1 MNNVQRLL
9 TPRQVA
15 ELEGVG
21 QTEIY
26 KRLALGQ
33 YDALK
38 DGKRT
43 KITEASVLKFTQGS
57 IQRPEGHSRLPIKG
71 GSFRVMRSHPRIIRP
86 AVGKKN
92 AGSERQLVPAKGNLH
107 NAGIQRTRLVR
118 KTNYLS

>member
-43 KITEASVLKFTQGS
+43 KITEASVL
-57 IQRPEGHSRLPIKG
+57 RRRANLPK
-71 GSFRVMRSHPRIIRP
+71 
-86 AVGKKN
+86 AQYN
-92 AGSERQLVPAKGNLH
+92 
-107 NAGIQRTRLVR
+107 VR
-118 KTNYLS
+118 KGIRGFPSKAEASA